1 MQELRERAAA
11 AEFNSSAARRQLE
24 ALTDMMRW
32 QGSASSVPGAG
43 AVYQLPLPPAQPGL
57 PAGSSGALGG
67 GAGAWGGGSAAP
79 AGHWGAVRQARR
91 AGSLGGPLPV
101 YETVTALSLQDSR

>member
-32 QGSASSVPGAG
+32 QGAAGSAAGAG
-43 AVYQLPLPPAQPGL
+43 KAYQLPRPPAQPGL
-57 PAGSSGALGG
+57 PAGS
-67 GAGAWGGGSAAP
+67 AGAPGGGGSVAP
-79 AGHWGAVRQARR
+79 AGHWGAVRQAWR